1 MSRVPLSDEETY
13 AILAP
18 EFTDCLG
25 DLGDKTRELKTLKR
39 IHKLLASDAPER
51 YIYERPTGTDELQIV
66 RVGGDLRIYCR
77 LVMGVPENDTMYN
90 VLYCFYLDPH
100 KYATSDLERFDE
112 VAKAHARTLKGF
124 EEPGQVSDY
133 LEDHNAFSAADLKA
147 RIDRA

>member
-18 EFTDCLG
+18 TFTDCLG
-25 DLGDKTRELKTLKR
+25 KLGDKTRQVATLKQ
-39 IHKLLASDAPER
+39 IHKLLASEAPER
-51 YIYERPTGTDELQIV
+51 YIYEQPAGVDELQII

-77 LVMGVPENDTMYN
+77 LVMGVPEGDTMYN

-100 KYATSDLERFDE
+100 KYGHEDLERFDE
-112 VAKAHARTLKGF
+112 ISKARVRTLKGF
-124 EEPGQVSDY
+124 GSPGRVEDY
-133 LEDHNAFSAADLKA
+133 LDEHNAFSAENLKE